1 MRAYRAI
8 LEVHSGRPV
17 YEFTGVHVKTLI
29 YALAKELRI
38 FRGIR
43 GIVSPVHLSPLF
55 RVGKGDMELGDLA
68 SPMYRWERERGE
80 WVLKPVELE
89 GEYIFHFGGDD
100 VIASKIASYLE
111 ELRSPL
117 AVKIGDSIVTYKLE
131 KLEDVTDSI
140 REKVSVGN
148 RVRVYLK
155 APAMIFNVF
164 TRSKLPKFSPSAVEV
179 LMVPYMLVIG
189 AQTFSQGILDSSL
202 EILGGLVETWYSLN
216 TLRPVMIPYK
226 GKREVALM
234 GQVTY
239 IVEVSPRH
247 RRRVED
253 ILVVAETSGIGESRQ
268 NGFGT
273 VVVQA

>member
-1 MRAYRAI
+1 MKAYRAI
-8 LEVHSGRPV
+8 LEVDSSGPV
-17 YEFTGVHVKTLI
+17 HEFTGVHVKTLI

-43 GIVSPVHLSPLF
+43 GVVSLIHLSPLF
-55 RVGKGDMELGDLA
+55 SLGKGDMELGGLV
-68 SPMYRWERERGE
+68 SPMYWWDKEKGE
-80 WVLKPVELE
+80 WILNPMELD
-89 GEYIFHFGGDD
+89 GEYIFHFGGDEAISSR
-100 VIASKIASYLE
+100 IASHLE

-140 REKVSVGN
+140 HEKISVGN

-155 APAMIFNVF
+155 APVMLFNVF
-164 TRSKLPKFSPSAVEV
+164 TRSKLPKFSPSAVEL
-179 LMVPYMLVIG
+179 LMVPYMLVLG
-189 AQTFSQGILDSSL
+189 AQTFSRGILDSSL

-216 TLRPVMIPYK
+216 TLRPVMVPYK
-226 GKREVALM
+226 GKREAALM

-247 RRRVED
+247 RRRLGEV
-253 ILVVAETSGIGESRQ
+253 LATAEIAGIGESRQ